1 MKNRIMIIAV
11 LGLFVLTLTNCSTIY
26 QNARQNDL
34 YDSSPYASVLDLVP
48 KNISP
53 NPAPVAENWNKLM
66 QIGPGS
72 DALVT
77 LRDGTLRGGQIF
89 KVTSDSLGLITAGHV
104 VSIARSEIALVEL
117 KGSSGALA
125 GGLIGFLVTGVGLT
139 AILCQ
144 EGDCPGE
151 AWLLGI
157 SLLGIPGGLVGALI
171 GSQTGGDIQIVP

>member
-1 MKNRIMIIAV
+1 MKNRIMIIAI

-53 NPAPVAENWNKLM
+53 NPAPVADNWNKLM

-77 LRDGTLRGGQIF
+77 LRDGTLRGGQIVT
-89 KVTSDSLGLITAGHV
+89 VTSDTLGLITAGQI
-104 VSIARSEIALVEL
+104 VSLARSEIALVEV
-117 KGSSGALA
+117 KGSSGTLA

-139 AILCQ
+139 AILC
-144 EGDCPGE
+144 EDCPPEGW
-151 AWLLGI
+151 ALGI
-157 SLLGIPGGLVGALI
+157 ALLGIPGGLLGVLI
-171 GSQTGGDIQIVP
+171 GSQIGGDVQIVP